1 MSVVAGVD
9 FGTLSV
15 RISIFDKERGKLG
28 SATAEYPLKR
38 SGADPDFATQSH
50 ADQMAAL
57 VSAMHEAVRVS
68 GFRAMRLRRLR
79 WILRGRA

>member
-15 RISIFDKERGKLG
+15 RISIFDRERGKLG
-28 SATAEYPLKR
+28 SATAEYALKR
-38 SGADPDFATQSH
+38 SAVDPDFATQSH

-57 VSAMHEAVRVS
+57 TRAMHEAVRMS
-68 GFRAMRLRRLR
+68 GVGG
-79 WILRGRA
+79 GRDCGNCAGYDRV